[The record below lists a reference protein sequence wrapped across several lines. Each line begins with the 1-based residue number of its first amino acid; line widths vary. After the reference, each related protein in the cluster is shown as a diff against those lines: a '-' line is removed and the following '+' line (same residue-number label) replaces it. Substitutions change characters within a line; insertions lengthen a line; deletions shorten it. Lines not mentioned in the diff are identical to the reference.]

1 MVFTKKVHAYYDVKT
16 SELHR
21 NKVDW
26 EDVIVE
32 LESTITKNRING
44 DSSSGGDF
52 DIDVEGR
59 WERLRLRS
67 FSNSNDTKQLSAPV
81 SNKHEA

>member
-1 MVFTKKVHAYYDVKT
+1 MVFAKKVHAYYDVKT

-32 LESTITKNRING
+32 LKSTITKNRVNG

-52 DIDVEGR
+52 NI
-59 WERLRLRS
+59 ERRGEMGAL
-67 FSNSNDTKQLSAPV
+67 TI
-81 SNKHEA
+81 